1 MVEFVTAVS
10 LALVVY
16 AAGHYLCALL
26 FLSHRRR
33 PKPPAPEPDAVTV
46 LVPALDEGESAVHCL
61 RSIVAQDHEG
71 PVVVKLLIADEE
83 DTALEPVR
91 AAFGMGEDLVA
102 EPAPGRRVE
111 VLLLGVRGKAAKIR
125 AASDAI
131 ETPWTAILDAD
142 HVAHR
147 EWIRSALGCIA
158 QARSEGTK
166 TRMVQG
172 RRYPIAAR
180 GLFRFWDSLQ
190 QHVGCE
196 LLNVAFQRMGLSVF
210 FTGTTALMDTALLR
224 EHPLRDVLTED
235 IDFSY
240 ATFMAGEVIVA
251 DPRHGSAE
259 EVSPDL
265 YSFLA
270 RRRRWANGHTEA
282 FLRHLPKLWKARL
295 PLSSKV
301 QFLFHGLH
309 YLVIVP
315 VFLLHLAVGL
325 LFLEG
330 LPLRSIVASGVSALF
345 LSLLIGRSQRTKG
358 WLHRSL
364 EVSVLF
370 VWLAPALLIA
380 SNVVL
385 ALVTGD
391 PSRASLPLDSS
402 VAYIEPLTLAA
413 FGAPLVLLLIGLV
426 RFRQLGLGTALGL
439 VVTYPIAFYLD
450 GAGALLGCLDA
461 FIDRQRWRK
470 VARSSDGP
478 NGEVRPVGLRESWR
492 IGGGLALRPEEEPRR
507 WGAPALMALATLA
520 FAAGIFGWPER
531 VVAASDLRCERH
543 EADDLPWIDDE
554 ATAHCDGSGPR
565 LALRAGSPTLLR
577 DDPMD
582 AVDDSFWERGDATF
596 PCNESYFTPGNVEAG
611 TGGVTFALREESR
624 GDRRFTSGSLSTGE
638 DGEFHFGRFEVTMKA
653 SPASGVVS
661 AFFLYRFDPWQEID
675 FELVGKDTTK
685 ALLNVYYNPGDDGDL
700 YNYGH
705 FGTPV
710 VVDLGF
716 DAAEDFHR
724 YAIEW
729 DAEEIRWFAD
739 DRLIHVRRAGEP
751 TPIPQLPM
759 VFHLNAW
766 ATCSEDLAGPIDT
779 DALPTAVTF
788 RDVRI
793 SRWDPAP
800 RSGLDALFGIGDPA
814 PDSWTT
820 P

>member
-1 MVEFVTAVS
+1 MVEFVTALS

-26 FLSHRRR
+26 FLFHRRKPR
-33 PKPPAPEPDAVTV
+33 APAPKPEAVTV
-46 LVPALDEGESAVHCL
+46 LVPALDEGEGAVHCL
-61 RSIVAQDHEG
+61 RSVVAQDHEG
-71 PVVVKLLIADEE
+71 PVVVKLLVADAS
-83 DTALEPVR
+83 DTALTPVR
-91 AAFGMGEDLVA
+91 EAFGMGEDLVA

-111 VLLLGVRGKAAKIR
+111 VRLLGVSGKAEKIR
-125 AASDAI
+125 AATEGI

-147 EWIRSALGCIA
+147 EWIRSALGTLA
-158 QARSEGTK
+158 RARSGGTP

-196 LLNVAFQRMGLSVF
+196 LLNVAFDRLGLSVF
-210 FTGTTALMDTALLR
+210 FTGTTALMDTELLR

-240 ATFMAGEVIVA
+240 ATFMKGEVIVA

-282 FLRHLPKLWKARL
+282 FLRHLPKLWRARL
-295 PLSSKV
+295 PFLSKV

-315 VFLLHLAVGL
+315 VFLLHLTVGL
-325 LFLEG
+325 LFVEG
-330 LPLRSIVASGVSALF
+330 LPLRSIVASGVSAL
-345 LSLLIGRSQRTKG
+345 LLALLIGRSQQTKG
-358 WLHRSL
+358 WWHRAL

-391 PSRASLPLDSS
+391 GSRAALPLDRS

-413 FGAPLVLLLIGLV
+413 FGAPLVLLLVGLV
-426 RFRQLGLGTALGL
+426 RFRQLGPGTALGL
-439 VVTYPIAFYLD
+439 VVTYPVAFYLD

-470 VARSSDGP
+470 VARSSDRP
-478 NGEVRPVGLRESWR
+478 DGEVRPVGLRESWR
-492 IGGGLALRPEEEPRR
+492 LGGGLALKPEEAPRR
-507 WGAPALMALATLA
+507 WGGPALVVLSAAA

-531 VVAASDLRCERH
+531 VVAASELRCERF
-543 EADDLPWIDDE
+543 EADDLPWIDE
-554 ATAHCDGSGPR
+554 AATAHCDGSRR

-577 DDPMD
+577 DDPLR
-582 AVDDSFWERGDATF
+582 AVDPGFWERGDATF
-596 PCNESYFTPGNVEAG
+596 PCNESYFTPANVQAG
-611 TGGVTFALREESR
+611 AEGVTFALREESR
-624 GDRRFTSGSLSTGE
+624 GDRRFTSGALSTGE
-638 DGEFHFGRFEVTMKA
+638 GDFRFGRFEVTMKA

-685 ALLNVYYNPGDDGDL
+685 ALLNVYYNPGEEGDL

-716 DAAEDFHR
+716 DAAAGFHT

-759 VFHLNAW
+759 VFHMNAW
-766 ATCSEDLAGPIDT
+766 ATCSEDLAGPID
-779 DALPTAVTF
+779 DGALPTAVTF

-800 RSGLDALFGIGDPA
+800 RSGLDALFGIGDPS
-814 PDSWTT
+814 PDAWTS

>member
-1 MVEFVTAVS
+1 MVDLVTALS

-26 FLSHRRR
+26 FLTHRRR
-33 PKPPAPEPDAVTV
+33 PEPEAPAPEAVTV
-46 LVPALDEGESAVHCL
+46 LVPALDEGEGAVQCL

-71 PVVVKLLIADEE
+71 PVVARLLIADDG

-91 AAFGMGEDLVA
+91 EAFGMGDDLVA

-111 VLLLGVRGKAAKIR
+111 IRMLGVSGKAAKVR
-125 AASDAI
+125 AATEDTD
-131 ETPWTAILDAD
+131 TPWTAILDAD

-147 EWIRSALGCIA
+147 QWLRSALGCIA
-158 QARSEGTK
+158 RARRDGTP

-196 LLNVAFQRMGLSVF
+196 LLNVAFRRMGLSVF
-210 FTGTTALMDTALLR
+210 FTGTTAVMDTELLR

-240 ATFMAGEVIVA
+240 ATFFEGELIVA
-251 DPRHGSAE
+251 DPRYGSAE

-282 FLRHLPKLWKARL
+282 FLRHLPKLFKARL
-295 PLSSKV
+295 PLLSKV

-315 VFLLHLAVGL
+315 VCVLHLLVGL

-330 LPLRSIVASGVSALF
+330 LPPRSIAASLVSAFF
-345 LSLLIGRSQRTKG
+345 LALLVGRSQQTKG

-391 PSRASLPLDSS
+391 PARASLPVDAS

-413 FGAPLVLLLIGLV
+413 FAAPLVLLLIGLL

-439 VVTYPIAFYLD
+439 VVTYPVAFYLD

-470 VARSSDGP
+470 VARSRNEGP
-478 NGEVRPVGLRESWR
+478 NGAVEPVGLRESWR
-492 IGGGLALRPEEEPRR
+492 LGGGLALQPGEEPRR
-507 WGAPALMALATLA
+507 WGGLVLGALATLA

-531 VVAASDLRCERH
+531 VVAASELRCERQ

-554 ATAHCDGSGPR
+554 AIEHCDEGPR
-565 LALRAGSPTLLR
+565 FALRTGSPTLIR
-577 DDPMD
+577 RDPMTE
-582 AVDDSFWERGDATF
+582 VDQSFWEIGDATF
-596 PCNESYFTPGNVEAG
+596 PCNESYFTPANVETSAE
-611 TGGVTFALREESR
+611 GVRFALREENR
-624 GDRRFTSGSLSTGE
+624 EDRRFTAGSLSTGE
-638 DGEFHFGRFEVTMKA
+638 ELQFGRFEVTLQA

-675 FELVGKDTTK
+675 FEFVGKDTTK
-685 ALLNVYYNPGDDGDL
+685 ALLNVYYNPGDEGDL

-716 DAAEDFHR
+716 DAAEGFHT

-729 DAEEIRWFAD
+729 DIDEIRWFAD
-739 DRLIHVRRAGEP
+739 DRLIHVRRSGEP

-759 VFHLNAW
+759 VFHMNAW
-766 ATCSEDLAGPIDT
+766 ATCSEALAGAIDT
-779 DALPTAVTF
+779 DAIPTAAAF

-800 RSGLDALFGIGDPA
+800 RSGLDALFGLGDPEA
-814 PDSWTT
+814 GSWTT
-820 P
+820 PR